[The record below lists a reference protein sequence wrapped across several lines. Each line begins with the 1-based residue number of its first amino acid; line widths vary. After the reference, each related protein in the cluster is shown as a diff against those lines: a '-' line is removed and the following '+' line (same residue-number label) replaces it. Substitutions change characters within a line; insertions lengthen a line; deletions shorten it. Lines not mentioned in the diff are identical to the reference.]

1 MINLGINKVIRR
13 EEGGSRMVAMYWL
26 ILFIVLLV
34 IEIITLGLTTIWFAG
49 GALVAFALSLMEVSP
64 VLQWAVFCTVSLIL
78 LFATRPWAVRYFN
91 NQKKEKTNVDS
102 LIGKTAVVTSAIR
115 NLEGKGEVFVNG
127 LTWAARAG
135 EDSMVIEED
144 THVTVTA
151 VQGVKLIV
159 EVKKED
165 SL

>member
-1 MINLGINKVIRR
+1 MNAI
-13 EEGGSRMVAMYWL
+13 YWL

-49 GALVAFALSLMEVSP
+49 GALIAFVLAMLDVSP
-64 VLQWAVFCTVSLIL
+64 VLQWAVFCVVSLIL
-78 LFATRPWAVRYFN
+78 LFATRPWTVRYFN

-102 LIGKTAVVTSAIR
+102 LIGKTAVVTSEIR

-127 LTWAARAG
+127 LTWTARAE
-135 EDSMVIEED
+135 EDSLIIQED
-144 THVTVTA
+144 THVTVAA

-159 EVKKED
+159 RLKD
-165 SL
+165 

>member
-1 MINLGINKVIRR
+1 MDAI
-13 EEGGSRMVAMYWL
+13 YWL

-49 GALVAFALSLMEVSP
+49 GALTAFVLSMLEVSP
-64 VLQWAVFCTVSLIL
+64 VLQWAVFCAASLIL

-102 LIGKTAVVTSAIR
+102 LIGKTAVVTSEIR

-127 LTWAARAG
+127 LTWTARTE
-135 EDSMVIEED
+135 EDSLVIKEN

-159 EVKKED
+159 EVK
-165 SL
+165 S

>member
-1 MINLGINKVIRR
+1 MNAI
-13 EEGGSRMVAMYWL
+13 YWL

-49 GALVAFALSLMEVSP
+49 GALIAFVLAMLDVSP
-64 VLQWAVFCTVSLIL
+64 VLQWAVFCVVSLIL

-102 LIGKTAVVTSAIR
+102 LIGKTAVVTSEIR

-127 LTWAARAG
+127 LTWTARAE
-135 EDSMVIEED
+135 EDSLIIQED
-144 THVTVTA
+144 THVTVAA

-159 EVKKED
+159 RLND
-165 SL
+165 

>member
-1 MINLGINKVIRR
+1 MDAI
-13 EEGGSRMVAMYWL
+13 YWL

-49 GALVAFALSLMEVSP
+49 GALTAFGLSLMGVSP
-64 VLQWAVFCTVSLIL
+64 VLQWAVFCGVSLIL
-78 LFATRPWAVRYFN
+78 LFCTRPWAVRYFN

-102 LIGKTAVVTSAIR
+102 LIGRTAVVTSEIR

-127 LTWAARAG
+127 LTWTARSE
-135 EDSMVIEED
+135 EDTLVIKED
-144 THVTVTA
+144 THVTVVA

-159 EVKKED
+159 NVKKED
-165 SL
+165 

>member
-1 MINLGINKVIRR
+1 MNAI
-13 EEGGSRMVAMYWL
+13 YWL

-49 GALVAFALSLMEVSP
+49 GALTAFVLSMLEASP
-64 VLQWAVFCTVSLIL
+64 AVQWAVFCAVSLIL
-78 LFATRPWAVRYFN
+78 LFATRPWAVRCFN

-102 LIGKTAVVTSAIR
+102 LIGRTAVVTSEIR

-127 LTWAARAG
+127 LTWTARAG
-135 EDSMVIEED
+135 EDSLVIKED
-144 THVTVTA
+144 THVTITA

-159 EVKKED
+159 EVKN
-165 SL
+165 

>member
-1 MINLGINKVIRR
+1 MDAI
-13 EEGGSRMVAMYWL
+13 YWL

-49 GALVAFALSLMEVSP
+49 GALTAFVLSMLEVSP
-64 VLQWAVFCTVSLIL
+64 VLQWAVFCAASLIL

-127 LTWAARAG
+127 LTWTARTE
-135 EDSMVIEED
+135 EDSLVIKEN
-144 THVTVTA
+144 THVMVTA

-159 EVKKED
+159 EVK
-165 SL
+165 S

>member
-1 MINLGINKVIRR
+1 MNAI
-13 EEGGSRMVAMYWL
+13 YWL

-49 GALVAFALSLMEVSP
+49 GALTAFVLSMLEVSP
-64 VLQWAVFCTVSLIL
+64 TVQWAVFCAVSLIL

-91 NQKKEKTNVDS
+91 SQKKEKTNVDS
-102 LIGKTAVVTSAIR
+102 LIGRTAVVTSEIR

-127 LTWAARAG
+127 LTWTARAG
-135 EDSMVIEED
+135 EDSLVIKED
-144 THVTVTA
+144 THVTITA

-159 EVKKED
+159 EVKN
-165 SL
+165 

>member
-1 MINLGINKVIRR
+1 MNAI
-13 EEGGSRMVAMYWL
+13 YWL

-49 GALVAFALSLMEVSP
+49 GALTAFVLSMLEVSP
-64 VLQWAVFCTVSLIL
+64 AVQWAVFCAVSLIL

-91 NQKKEKTNVDS
+91 SQKKEKTNVDS
-102 LIGKTAVVTSAIR
+102 LIGRTAVVTSEIR

-127 LTWAARAG
+127 LTWTARAG
-135 EDSMVIEED
+135 EDSLVIKED
-144 THVTVTA
+144 THVTITA

-159 EVKKED
+159 EVKNWKQ
-165 SL
+165 